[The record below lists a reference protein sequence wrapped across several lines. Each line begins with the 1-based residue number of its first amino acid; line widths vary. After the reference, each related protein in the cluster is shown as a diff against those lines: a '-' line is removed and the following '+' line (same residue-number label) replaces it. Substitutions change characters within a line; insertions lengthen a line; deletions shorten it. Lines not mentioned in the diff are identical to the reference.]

1 MIGPLL
7 SSLALVCAKAMYT
20 HELNNLLIEGNKF
33 SFMLFCSLTLSCGNS
48 GQVVE
53 NQWLERVRMVTL
65 SCQTGAIKWVAKC
78 ISFVVRL
85 VHGCFI

>member
-7 SSLALVCAKAMYT
+7 SSLPLVCAKAMYT

-33 SFMLFCSLTLSCGNS
+33 GFMLFCSLTLSCGNR

-53 NQWLERVRMVTL
+53 NQWLERVRMGHPVL
-65 SCQTGAIKWVAKC
+65 PD
-78 ISFVVRL
+78 
-85 VHGCFI
+85 GCY